1 MKYDGENRVARIIP
15 DCVTDGEG
23 VRVSVYLAGCH
34 FRCPGCFNASLWRFD
49 AGEELT
55 DELLNRIIYL
65 LRPDYIKGLSILG
78 GEPLQNQLVLKR
90 LIHAVRLHFGSTKDI
105 WIWTGYIK
113 EYIEYDDQLKWILS
127 AADVLVDGPFVKR
140 LKADLA
146 FRGSLNQR
154 IHYLSKN

>member
-1 MKYDGENRVARIIP
+1 MNYDGGNRVARIIP

-34 FRCPGCFNASLWRFD
+34 FKCSGCFNASLWNFD

-55 DELLNRIIYL
+55 EELLDRIIYFL
-65 LRPDYIKGLSILG
+65 KPDYVKGLSILG
-78 GEPLQNQLVLKR
+78 GEPLENQLVLKR
-90 LIHAVRLHFGSTKDI
+90 LIDAVQFHFGSSKDI
-105 WIWTGYIK
+105 WLWTGYMK
-113 EYIEYDDQLKWILS
+113 EYIERDDQLKWILS

-146 FRGSLNQR
+146 FRGSHNQR
-154 IHYLSKN
+154 IHYLS